1 MNPECGDH
9 LRLIL
14 TNRIMK
20 SQNTFM
26 VICAL
31 FLFQGNCNSP
41 IKPNPIVGLWS
52 FVDKN
57 STYWEEI
64 YTDSLFWVYSDEVGI
79 SKRRYEIEKNII
91 KQRYLD
97 GSAYLNYEI
106 LKASRNSIL
115 FICEGEKGELKRI
128 DEIYDLDQITA
139 GDTALK
145 WKYVQDYRRRKFA
158 WENRAGN

>member
-1 MNPECGDH
+1 
-9 LRLIL
+9 
-14 TNRIMK
+14 
-20 SQNTFM
+20 
-26 VICAL
+26 
-31 FLFQGNCNSP
+31 
-41 IKPNPIVGLWS
+41 VGLWS

-79 SKRRYEIEKNII
+79 LKRRYEIEKNII

-115 FICEGEKGELKRI
+115 FICEGEKGELRRI

-158 WENRAGN
+158 WENRAGNWRKCVFYKNYKLLDASWDAIDPTANQVGATHR